1 MIIQGGTYMTTDLY
15 RKGLVFGI
23 ICLFIGICAIPSL
36 SNDLDSMD
44 IVPSVTKH
52 LQSNDV
58 WFEDFDS
65 YTNGSSIHGQGGWK
79 GWYNNPVFTAYVTDI
94 RCRSSP
100 HSLEIKGQ
108 SDPVHEF
115 SGYTSGEWIFTAWQ
129 YIPTDFSGWSYF
141 ILLSHY
147 EDGGVYELNKWAVQ
161 IRFNSSG
168 IVESDYDDLQLPLIT
183 GRWIELRTE
192 IDLDSDWF
200 EFYYDGDLLVEKK
213 WTSGLKNLNDSIL
226 NICAVNLCSST
237 GTSIYYD
244 DLSIQ
249 DVKLTVVEIEKIKG
263 GFRVSADI
271 TNNGT
276 AIATDIDWSIDLE
289 GGLIL
294 AGEHSEG
301 VIDELA
307 PGGTKTIRQTT
318 LYGIGMTTITV
329 IVGDATKQ
337 ATGFILGP
345 LVLGVEEIS

>member
-1 MIIQGGTYMTTDLY
+1 MKIMLS
-15 RKGLVFGI
+15 KALVLAVI
-23 ICLFIGICAIPSL
+23 VLFIGICAIPSL

-115 SGYTSGEWIFTAWQ
+115 SGYISGERIFTAWQ

-147 EDGGVYELNKWAVQ
+147 EDGGVYESNKWAVQ

-213 WTSGLKNLNDSIL
+213 WTAEPDNSDEGIL

-249 DVKLTVVEIEKIKG
+249 DVKIPVVEIEKING
-263 GFRVSADI
+263 GFRASSDI
-271 TNNGT
+271 KNNGSGV
-276 AIATDIDWSIDLE
+276 AMNIEWSIELE
-289 GGLIL
+289 GGFIL
-294 AGEHSEG
+294 QGGYSDGTIATLEAGE
-301 VIDELA
+301 A
-307 PGGTKTIRQTT
+307 TT
-318 LYGIGMTTITV
+318 VRLDNLFGIGTTTITV
-329 IVGDATKQ
+329 TAGDASKQ
-337 ATGFILGP
+337 ASGFMLGP
-345 LVLGVEEIS
+345 LVLDVKEI